1 MKQRK
6 LVKEV
11 YKACMEH
18 DQEKLAQ
25 LRKKEF
31 AKILKRKAE
40 GRPFNTRWMVVQL

>member
-6 LVKEV
+6 LVKAV

-18 DQEKLAQ
+18 DEERLAQ
-25 LRKKEF
+25 LRKEEF